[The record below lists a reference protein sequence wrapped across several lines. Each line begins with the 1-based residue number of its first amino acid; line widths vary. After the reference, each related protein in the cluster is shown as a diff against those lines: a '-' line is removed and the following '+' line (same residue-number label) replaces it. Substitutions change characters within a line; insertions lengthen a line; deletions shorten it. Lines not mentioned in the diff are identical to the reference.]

1 MFNSNIKISLRS
13 KLMLMSISVL
23 IIPYIGFDYIRQTE
37 TYLRST
43 LESTLINVSSVH
55 FVASSLN
62 NKPELFPTSFSE
74 EGNAIYIHELNNVI
88 QIDGYTSDWGS
99 YLDWSELYQ
108 SASLSDED
116 NFRLIISKDDNYYY
130 ILLQVED
137 DELMFSTRSRNR
149 EIDGDHLILVYR
161 DRFRRL
167 HKNYL
172 NPIAPGSIR
181 PFHYQETID
190 EYNVP
195 IKTPK
200 ILTNISAYLQESK
213 NGFNVE
219 VKIPKYLIGD
229 NFGFVFNDF
238 DRQANSLKPSQ
249 ISTFGIEPNKIISSS
264 KEIENIIS
272 NHIGEK
278 GRRIWVLDKAG
289 QVLASSGSLKQKFE
303 KNVFNIFYTYLLPP
317 AFDQFHDDL
326 AGASRL
332 KSDEVMSALS
342 GETTTKWRSSPDEKA
357 VIVSAATPIFSDNQ
371 IVGAVVVEE
380 TTNNIQLMQRQVLSG
395 IFNKTLLI
403 LICIVFLL
411 LLFAS
416 RLSSRLIKLNRDA
429 TGAIDEYGK
438 VQGEFIASN
447 SSDEIGELSRSF
459 SSMLERLDQY
469 HVYLEGMASRLS
481 HELRTPMAIVKSS
494 LDRLQQEKN
503 EIGKKEALKAA
514 ETGLERLQNL
524 LTRLS
529 EAARV
534 EQALQ
539 ESEKQ
544 KTNLNNFL
552 KQCVD
557 GYRYAYPKN
566 SFELNTPD
574 AHISIEINPDLFYQ
588 MLDKLIG
595 NAVDF
600 SYPDKTICIKL
611 ITNSNKII
619 IQVINYGPH
628 LSQDMT
634 DELFNSMVSLRDK
647 RTDAGPHLG
656 LGLFIARLI
665 AEFHGGVIS
674 ADNLIDTE
682 GVCFSISL

>member
-43 LESTLINVSSVH
+43 LESTLTNVSYV
-55 FVASSLN
+55 VASTLN
-62 NKPELFPTSFSE
+62 NKPRLFSTSFSE
-74 EGNAIYIHELNNVI
+74 EKNVLYVHELNNVI
-88 QIDGYTSDWGS
+88 QIDGYTIDWKS
-99 YLDWSELYQ
+99 YANWSELYQ
-108 SASLSDED
+108 SISLANKD
-116 NFRLIISKDDNYYY
+116 NFKLTVSKDSDYYY
-130 ILLQVED
+130 VLLQVED
-137 DELMFSTRSRNR
+137 NELIFSTRSRNGK
-149 EIDGDHLILVYR
+149 INGDHFILVYR

-172 NPIAPGSIR
+172 SPIDVGSIT
-181 PFHYQETID
+181 PFYYKETSG
-190 EYNVP
+190 EYGVQVRT
-195 IKTPK
+195 KK
-200 ILTNISAYLQESK
+200 VLTNISSYIQKTE
-213 NGFNVE
+213 NGFNLE
-219 VKIPKYLIGD
+219 VKIPKYLIGE
-229 NFGFVFNDF
+229 NLGFIFNDI
-238 DRQANSLKPSQ
+238 DNENHNLKSNV
-249 ISTFGIEPNKIISSS
+249 ISTFGIEPNKVISSS
-264 KEIENIIS
+264 KEIEDIIL
-272 NHIGEK
+272 NHSGNE
-278 GRRIWVLDKAG
+278 GRRIWVLDKMG

-317 AFDQFHDDL
+317 AFDQFQDDL
-326 AGASRL
+326 AGASKL
-332 KSDEVMSALS
+332 KGDEVMSALS
-342 GETTTKWRSSPDEKA
+342 GETTTKWRSSPDEKV
-357 VIVSAATPIFSDNQ
+357 VIVSAATPIFFDKQ

-380 TTNNIQLMQRQVLSG
+380 TTNNIQLMQRQVLSK
-395 IFNKTLLI
+395 IFNQALLFF
-403 LICIVFLL
+403 ICIVFLL

-494 LDRLQQEKN
+494 LDRLQHEKN
-503 EIGKKEALKAA
+503 ELDKQEALNAA

-566 SFELNTPD
+566 SFELNIPD
-574 AHISIEINPDLFYQ
+574 AHISMEINPDLFYQ

-611 ITNSNKII
+611 ITTSNKII

-634 DELFNSMVSLRDK
+634 NELFNSMISFRDK

>member
-1 MFNSNIKISLRS
+1 MLNSNIKISLRS

-116 NFRLIISKDDNYYY
+116 NFRLIISNDDNYYY

-161 DRFRRL
+161 DKFRRL

-238 DRQANSLKPSQ
+238 DRHANSLKPSQ
-249 ISTFGIEPNKIISSS
+249 ISTFGIEPN
-264 KEIENIIS
+264 
-272 NHIGEK
+272 
-278 GRRIWVLDKAG
+278 
-289 QVLASSGSLKQKFE
+289 
-303 KNVFNIFYTYLLPP
+303 
-317 AFDQFHDDL
+317 
-326 AGASRL
+326 
-332 KSDEVMSALS
+332 
-342 GETTTKWRSSPDEKA
+342 
-357 VIVSAATPIFSDNQ
+357 
-371 IVGAVVVEE
+371 
-380 TTNNIQLMQRQVLSG
+380 
-395 IFNKTLLI
+395 
-403 LICIVFLL
+403 
-411 LLFAS
+411 
-416 RLSSRLIKLNRDA
+416 
-429 TGAIDEYGK
+429 
-438 VQGEFIASN
+438 
-447 SSDEIGELSRSF
+447 
-459 SSMLERLDQY
+459 
-469 HVYLEGMASRLS
+469 
-481 HELRTPMAIVKSS
+481 
-494 LDRLQQEKN
+494 
-503 EIGKKEALKAA
+503 
-514 ETGLERLQNL
+514 
-524 LTRLS
+524 
-529 EAARV
+529 
-534 EQALQ
+534 
-539 ESEKQ
+539 
-544 KTNLNNFL
+544 
-552 KQCVD
+552 
-557 GYRYAYPKN
+557 
-566 SFELNTPD
+566 
-574 AHISIEINPDLFYQ
+574 
-588 MLDKLIG
+588 
-595 NAVDF
+595 
-600 SYPDKTICIKL
+600 
-611 ITNSNKII
+611 
-619 IQVINYGPH
+619 
-628 LSQDMT
+628 
-634 DELFNSMVSLRDK
+634 
-647 RTDAGPHLG
+647 
-656 LGLFIARLI
+656 
-665 AEFHGGVIS
+665 
-674 ADNLIDTE
+674 
-682 GVCFSISL
+682 

>member
-1 MFNSNIKISLRS
+1 MFNFNIKISLRS

-23 IIPYIGFDYIRQTE
+23 IIPYIGFEYIKETE
-37 TYLRST
+37 TRLRST
-43 LESTLINVSSVH
+43 LESTLTYVSYV
-55 FVASSLN
+55 VASSLN
-62 NKPELFPTSFSE
+62 NKPELFRTSFSE
-74 EGNAIYIHELNNVI
+74 KGNALYIHELNDIV
-88 QIDGYTSDWGS
+88 QIDGYTYDWSS
-99 YLDWSELYQ
+99 YLDWSEPYI
-108 SASLSDED
+108 SSTDED
-116 NFRLIISKDDNYYY
+116 NFKLIIGKDNDYYY
-130 ILLQVED
+130 VLLQVKD
-137 DELMFSTRSRNR
+137 DKLIYSTRSRN
-149 EIDGDHLILVYR
+149 EKINGDHFILVYR
-161 DRFRRL
+161 DKFRRL

-172 NPIAPGSIR
+172 SPIAIGTVT
-181 PFHYQETID
+181 PFAYEKTYD
-190 EYNVP
+190 EYEVQ
-195 IKTPK
+195 IDTKK
-200 ILTNISAYLQESK
+200 ILTNIPVFLQETTD
-213 NGFNVE
+213 GFDME
-219 VKIPKYLIGD
+219 MKIPIYLIGE
-229 NFGFVFNDF
+229 NLGFVFNDIDSKGDKF
-238 DRQANSLKPSQ
+238 ND
-249 ISTFGIEPNKIISSS
+249 ISTFEVEPNRVIDSSKDIKDIISTYS
-264 KEIENIIS
+264 
-272 NHIGEK
+272 GTQ
-278 GRRIWVLDKAG
+278 GRRIWVLDRMS

-317 AFDQFHDDL
+317 AFDQFQDDL
-326 AGASRL
+326 AGASKL
-332 KSDEVMSALS
+332 KGDEVMSALS

-357 VIVSAATPIFSDNQ
+357 VIVSVATPIFYDND

-403 LICIVFLL
+403 LVVIVFIL
-411 LLFAS
+411 LLFAT

-494 LDRLQQEKN
+494 LDRLQHEKN
-503 EIGKKEALKAA
+503 ELDKQEALNAA

-566 SFELNTPD
+566 SFELNIPN
-574 AHISIEINPDLFYQ
+574 AHISMEINPDLFYQ

-611 ITNSNKII
+611 ITTSNKII

-634 DELFNSMVSLRDK
+634 DELFNSMVSMRDK

>member
-43 LESTLINVSSVH
+43 LESTLTNVSYV
-55 FVASSLN
+55 VASALN
-62 NKPELFPTSFSE
+62 NKPRLFSTSFSE
-74 EGNAIYIHELNNVI
+74 ERNVLYVHELNNVI
-88 QIDGYTSDWGS
+88 QIDGYTVDWKS
-99 YLDWSELYQ
+99 YVDWSEIYP
-108 SASLSDED
+108 SISLANKD
-116 NFRLIISKDDNYYY
+116 NFRLIISKDNDYYY
-130 ILLQVED
+130 VLLQVED
-137 DELMFSTRSRNR
+137 NELIFSTRSRNGK
-149 EIDGDHLILVYR
+149 INGDHFVFVYR

-172 NPIAPGSIR
+172 TPIALGSIR
-181 PFHYQETID
+181 PFYYKETSD
-190 EYNVP
+190 EYGVQVRT
-195 IKTPK
+195 KK
-200 ILTNISAYLQESK
+200 ILTNISSYIQKTEK
-213 NGFNVE
+213 GFNLE
-219 VKIPKYLIGD
+219 VKIPKYLIGE
-229 NFGFVFNDF
+229 NLGFVFNDI
-238 DRQANSLKPSQ
+238 DNENHNLKSNV
-249 ISTFGIEPNKIISSS
+249 ISTFGIEPNKLISSS
-264 KEIENIIS
+264 KEIEDIIS
-272 NHIGEK
+272 NHSGNE
-278 GRRIWVLDKAG
+278 GRRIWVLDKMG

-317 AFDQFHDDL
+317 AFDQFQDDL
-326 AGASRL
+326 AGASKL
-332 KSDEVMSALS
+332 KGDEVMSALS

-357 VIVSAATPIFSDNQ
+357 VIVSAATPIFFDNQ
-371 IVGAVVVEE
+371 IVGVVVVEE

-481 HELRTPMAIVKSS
+481 HELTTPMAIVKSS
-494 LDRLQQEKN
+494 LDRLQHEKN
-503 EIGKKEALKAA
+503 ELDKQEALNAA

-566 SFELNTPD
+566 LFELDIPD
-574 AHISIEINPDLFYQ
+574 VQISTEINPDLFYQ

-611 ITNSNKII
+611 ITTSNKII